1 MNIHED
7 IKHYS
12 EIRHEQFQ
20 IYVIMQHEVILIL
33 GHKLEYF
40 W

>member
-12 EIRHEQFQ
+12 EKRHEKFQ

-33 GHKLEYF
+33 GQKLEYF